1 MSGGFGVLLVGGFG
15 VGVAG
20 PVGLGVLDGWV
31 LVVELGRVEVDDHP
45 LTGLLRLE
53 ALVLTRSTGEFA
65 AADAL
70 RSLRLGIGQ
79 GPEEL
84 GV

>member
-1 MSGGFGVLLVGGFG
+1 VSGAFGAVLGG
-15 VGVAG
+15 G

-31 LVVELGRVEVDDHP
+31 LVAEPGRAEVDDDDQP
-45 LTGLLRLE
+45 LVALLRPE
-53 ALVLTRSTGEFA
+53 ALVLTRSIGGLA
-65 AADAL
+65 AAGAL